1 MFGGTLTTAADV
13 AVAAG
18 LVKAGFPDVVKGLD
32 GKYIRSVLIRV
43 TEMLEHV
50 IDTVMTSPAPMPVFW
65 LAGAPC

>member
-1 MFGGTLTTAADV
+1 M
-13 AVAAG
+13 AAG